1 MEIPNWQVSHLWLFQ
16 WSFFIHKKI
25 IWHKLFFSFRWGNNI
40 IISRCE
46 CMSHTHIKRLDG
58 EWWKRNVKKI
68 GILLYYIIQVQML
81 YARLKHKIYESK
93 LSICKCSLF
102 FHLVWSECDGVV
114 LHGASRTKHY
124 DNEHDYIYV
133 FHFNAQISNWFS
145 PSKWNL

>member
-68 GILLYYIIQVQML
+68 GILLYYIIQVQIAVCSIEAQNIWIKVKHMQML
-81 YARLKHKIYESK
+81 FIFSSRLERVWWCCAARSIAYETLRQWTWLHLRVSFQCANQQ
-93 LSICKCSLF
+93 LIFSI
-102 FHLVWSECDGVV
+102 
-114 LHGASRTKHY
+114 
-124 DNEHDYIYV
+124 
-133 FHFNAQISNWFS
+133 
-145 PSKWNL
+145 